1 MDCRCGQ
8 LYQSQPSQVAG
19 GMTRC
24 SISMSENIDYARQ
37 HELPQGLT
45 CWEEWRASSEALLAG
60 KESPDGPV
68 WMGLGCEGGTMLG
81 APLCTVM
88 PWG

>member
-1 MDCRCGQ
+1 M
-8 LYQSQPSQVAG
+8 
-19 GMTRC
+19 
-24 SISMSENIDYARQ
+24 
-37 HELPQGLT
+37 PQALT

-88 PWG
+88 P

>member
-1 MDCRCGQ
+1 
-8 LYQSQPSQVAG
+8 
-19 GMTRC
+19 MTRC
-24 SISMSENIDYARQ
+24 CMFMFGRINYVRQ
-37 HELPQGLT
+37 QALPQLLT